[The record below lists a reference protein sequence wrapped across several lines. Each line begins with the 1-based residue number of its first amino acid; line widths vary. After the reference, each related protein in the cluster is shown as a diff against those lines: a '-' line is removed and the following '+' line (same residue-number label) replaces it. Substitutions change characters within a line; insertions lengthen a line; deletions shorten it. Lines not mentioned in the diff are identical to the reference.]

1 MINLQ
6 MSQEE
11 EEIRAD
17 LQQLETYCASDDD
30 DESMGDKQENANVHE
45 WEDFF
50 PD

>member
-1 MINLQ
+1 

-17 LQQLETYCASDDD
+17 LQQLETYCASD
-30 DESMGDKQENANVHE
+30 ENANVHG

-50 PD
+50 QD